1 MAGHIQNDLKL
12 ARGMG
17 HYADDGFARLQRQ
30 TQSLLQEMRAAKTLK
45 DFDKGLG
52 RFLSDFQADEDFS
65 AKTNAFSVV
74 LNLHRLL
81 NPGKVN
87 NMVNYGLS
95 QNLVAFQLFEPKDPH
110 NSQKRIEEK

>member
-17 HYADDGFARLQRQ
+17 HYADDGFARLERKI
-30 TQSLLQEMRAAKTLK
+30 QSLMQEMKAARLLK
-45 DFDKGLG
+45 DLEKSLG
-52 RFLSDFQADEDFS
+52 RFLSDFQADEEFS

-87 NMVNYGLS
+87 NLVNYGLAQS
-95 QNLVAFQLFEPKDPH
+95 LVAFQMFEPKG
-110 NSQKRIEEK
+110 SQKMIEDK